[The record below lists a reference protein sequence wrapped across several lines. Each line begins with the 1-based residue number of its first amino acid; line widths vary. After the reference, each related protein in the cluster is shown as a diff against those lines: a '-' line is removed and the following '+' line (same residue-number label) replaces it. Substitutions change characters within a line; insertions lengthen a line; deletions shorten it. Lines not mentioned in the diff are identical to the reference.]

1 MSAWAKT
8 LTLMLAKTLALLS
21 ASYSINSTMTQLCFK
36 KAILKNATHVNFCS
50 MFLII
55 SLHVV
60 KETGSFVI
68 WLPSRDSIVSA
79 RYFVWFLNFFS
90 EVCLPA
96 ILYSTLFD
104 VIKAVSESYFKN
116 ICLST
121 SPHHKMYFL
130 TITLV
135 FLAGFKRVF
144 FYVVLLFR
152 SMICQN
158 HWIKSC

>member
-8 LTLMLAKTLALLS
+8 LTLLS
-21 ASYSINSTMTQLCFK
+21 ASYCNNSTMTQLCFT

-50 MFLII
+50 MFLN
-55 SLHVV
+55 

-79 RYFVWFLNFFS
+79 RHFVWFLNFFS

-104 VIKAVSESYFKN
+104 VITAVSGSYSKN

-135 FLAGFKRVF
+135 FFAGFKSVF
-144 FYVVLLFR
+144 LCSSTV
-152 SMICQN
+152 
-158 HWIKSC
+158 

>member
-8 LTLMLAKTLALLS
+8 LTLMLAKTLTLLS

-50 MFLII
+50 TFLII

-68 WLPSRDSIVSA
+68 WLTSREISA

-104 VIKAVSESYFKN
+104 VITAVSESYFKN